1 MFASKK
7 MHQNCTMA
15 QIARRA
21 KPLTRVSH
29 LLRFGNMEIEMNE
42 HLQPFEELK
51 QVNEEGTSIG
61 QQESLQNC

>member
-1 MFASKK
+1 
-7 MHQNCTMA
+7 MA